1 MFRNLR
7 NEKKAISEEAAKK
20 LLKEAPRGVLAV
32 NGDDDYPYAIPVNYL
47 YDEHKG
53 RLLP

>member
-20 LLKEAPRGVLAV
+20 LLIEAPRGVLAV
-32 NGDDDYPYAIPVNYL
+32 NICTMNTKVVSTSIACVEDI
-47 YDEHKG
+47 
-53 RLLP
+53 R